1 MRLFES
7 ALKDTHA
14 SVTHEMELEYQELYK
29 TLKSES
35 PRGPKRIGFSIEER
49 MAAD

>member
-1 MRLFES
+1 MVEYEELF
-7 ALKDTHA
+7 
-14 SVTHEMELEYQELYK
+14 K

-35 PRGPKRIGFSIEER
+35 PRDKRIGFSVTDR

>member
-1 MRLFES
+1 
-7 ALKDTHA
+7 
-14 SVTHEMELEYQELYK
+14 MELEYEELYK

-35 PRGPKRIGFSIEER
+35 PRGPKRIGFSVTDR